1 MLDDASALKASDVM
15 SDDADMWE
23 RINSLVI
30 DKYIFQSVFIHAL
43 AGSTLFELQKKKKN
57 TYNQETTLAS
67 VLEIN
72 HILYRK

>member
-23 RINSLVI
+23 RINSLLI

-43 AGSTLFELQKKKKN
+43 AGSHYLNCEEKLHIIKKLHG
-57 TYNQETTLAS
+57 T
-67 VLEIN
+67 
-72 HILYRK
+72 R